1 LNIRSLAMSPK
12 NPQDLFV
19 GTNGSGLYHS
29 IDGGT
34 SWTPMPLKATST
46 KAG

>member
-1 LNIRSLAMSPK
+1 MSPK

-29 IDGGT
+29 TDGGT
-34 SWTPMPLKATST
+34 SWTPMPLKAAAV
-46 KAG
+46 KN